1 MPFAFGGCEDGC
13 VLNSLRKSSAP
24 GTCSPRTPLP
34 EQNQLLGCSPSSQPW
49 GLRVG
54 LSVLLMEG
62 TTEGCWAALGRP
74 GPHCSRKDLKTGCAG
89 TPSKALG
96 QSPGHV
102 LSVRV
107 ASGRADFAVLSDPEG
122 ASQAPHPL
130 LLGLES
136 GDPLREGATCRDL
149 QVPQQRAAREGPR
162 PHSPQGPGP
171 TPRGSY
177 LGPAH
182 PCRRTNGV
190 SWVPAAEPPQGWASN
205 QSRGSGLRRGLPEL
219 LWLEEHCVCKN
230 KEDGKGTGKHKN
242 VLPAKRDAETRT
254 GSPLV
259 LGPRPLVCKFPPSSA
274 QTGEA
279 AVQPAH
285 TTLAL
290 LETSVIE
297 GSERDL
303 FLQNQLL

>member
-1 MPFAFGGCEDGC
+1 MGSVVLVPGG
-13 VLNSLRKSSAP
+13 
-24 GTCSPRTPLP
+24 T
-34 EQNQLLGCSPSSQPW
+34 QPW

-205 QSRGSGLRRGLPEL
+205 QSRGSGLRKTAGCITSSPGYSP
-219 LWLEEHCVCKN
+219 N
-230 KEDGKGTGKHKN
+230 QAG
-242 VLPAKRDAETRT
+242 PIPT
-254 GSPLV
+254 GSLIST
-259 LGPRPLVCKFPPSSA
+259 LLYRTELRIHSLTGLLCCRAAQKGHHLTCRCYLKFKIKKDHQGP
-274 QTGEA
+274 
-279 AVQPAH
+279 
-285 TTLAL
+285 
-290 LETSVIE
+290 ETHV
-297 GSERDL
+297 
-303 FLQNQLL
+303 F